1 MSQRFFSKERF
12 LGEKAI
18 LIYFVV
24 LKLILCLL
32 PIEYGYFRDEL
43 YYIAMSDNL
52 DFGYVDVPPLVPFF
66 LAVVRFFL
74 GTSFI
79 SLHLLPAV
87 CGVLVVWLVYLM
99 VKELGGG
106 IYAQLLAL
114 TCVTLAPIFLCFE
127 TVYTYDAFDKL
138 CWTLLLYVLVLVL
151 KTQDKKYWI
160 YFGIVAG
167 IGLMTKISILYL
179 GFGIILS
186 LLLTKDRRYF
196 LCWQLWMGALLAFL
210 IFSPYI
216 LWQIKAGLPALEYYK
231 HYATGKTWP
240 TTPAEFIK
248 NQIVVMN
255 IFAAPIW
262 ISGIYYFIFNKNGKT
277 FRVIGYAYF
286 IVLIL
291 CIYMK
296 VKFYLPAPFYTVL
309 FAGGSVSFEA
319 FAYKHQFVWFK
330 RISVAAIFLMGLVSV
345 PFVRPVLPIELLLK
359 VSGRGVYMGVK
370 GERQRIGRLHQH
382 FADRFG
388 WEEMAAT
395 VAEVYNTLNDQERSE
410 ACILA
415 GNYGEA
421 GAIWL
426 YGEKYGLPRPI
437 SGHLQYFFW
446 GTRGNSGDVA
456 ISLGIDVE
464 KLKEQ
469 FDSVDQL
476 AHLECL
482 MAINYERYL
491 PIYVCRNPKRPLEEI
506 LTILKHL
513 D

>member
-1 MSQRFFSKERF
+1 MSQRFFSRERY
-12 LGEKAI
+12 LGEKAVV
-18 LIYFVV
+18 IYFIII
-24 LKLILCLL
+24 KLVLCLL
-32 PIEYGYFRDEL
+32 PFEYGYFRDEL

-74 GTSFI
+74 GTSLI
-79 SLHLLPAV
+79 SLHLLPAI
-87 CGVLVVWLVYLM
+87 CGALVVWLVYLM

-106 IYAQLLAL
+106 IYAKLLAL
-114 TCVTLAPIFLCFE
+114 ICVTLAPIFLCFE

-138 CWTLLLYVLVLVL
+138 CWTLLLYVLVLLL
-151 KTQDKKYWI
+151 KTEDKKYWI

-179 GFGIILS
+179 GFGICLS
-186 LLLTKDRRYF
+186 LLLTQNRKYF
-196 LCWQLWMGALLAFL
+196 LCRQIWIGAALAFL

-216 LWQIKAGLPALEYYK
+216 LWQIKQGLPALEYYK
-231 HYATGKTWP
+231 NYATGKTWP
-240 TTPAEFIK
+240 STPVEFIK
-248 NQIVVMN
+248 NQIVVLN
-255 IFAAPIW
+255 PLAAPVW
-262 ISGIYYFIFNKNGKT
+262 ISGIYYFIFNRNGKK

-291 CIYMK
+291 CIYMQ

-309 FAGGSVSFEA
+309 FAGGAVSIEA
-319 FAYKHQFVWFK
+319 FADKRHYVWLK
-330 RISVAAIFLMGLVSV
+330 RISVTAIFLMGLLSV
-345 PFVRPVLPIELLLK
+345 PFVRPLLPVELLLK
-359 VSGRGVYMGVK
+359 ISGRGVYMGVK

-395 VAEVYNTLNDQERSE
+395 VAEVYYSLNDQERSK

-426 YGEKYGLPRPI
+426 YGEKYNLPKPI

-446 GTRGNSGDVA
+446 GTRGNSADVV
-456 ISLGIDVE
+456 ISLGIDLE

-469 FDSVDQL
+469 FYSVEQR

-482 MAINYERYL
+482 TAIKYERYL
-491 PIYVCRNPKRPLEEI
+491 PIYVCKEPKESLEEI
-506 LTILKHL
+506 LLSLKHL

>member
-1 MSQRFFSKERF
+1 MSQRFFSRERF

-18 LIYFVV
+18 VIYFVV
-24 LKLILCLL
+24 LKLILCLF
-32 PIEYGYFRDEL
+32 PFEYGYFRDEL

-66 LAVVRFFL
+66 LAVVRHFL

-79 SLHLLPAV
+79 ALHLLPAI
-87 CGVLVVWLVYLM
+87 CGALVVWLVYRM

-179 GFGIILS
+179 GFGICLS
-186 LLLTKDRRYF
+186 LLLTRDRKYF
-196 LCWQLWMGALLAFL
+196 LCWQLWIAALLVLL

-216 LWQIKAGLPALEYYK
+216 LWQIKHGLPALEYYK
-231 HYATGKTWP
+231 NYANGKTWP
-240 TTPAEFIK
+240 STPVEFIK

-255 IFAAPIW
+255 PLAAPVW
-262 ISGIYYFIFNKNGKT
+262 ISGIYYFIFNKNGKK
-277 FRVIGYAYF
+277 FRAIGYAYF
-286 IVLIL
+286 IVLVL
-291 CIYMK
+291 CIYMQ

-309 FAGGSVSFEA
+309 FAGGAVCFEA
-319 FAYKHQFVWFK
+319 FASRHHFVWLK
-330 RISVAAIFLMGLVSV
+330 RIPVAAIFLMGLLSV
-345 PFVRPVLPIELLLK
+345 PFVRPILPVNVLMKI
-359 VSGRGVYMGVK
+359 SGRGVYMGVK

-388 WEEMAAT
+388 WQEMAAT
-395 VAEVYNTLNDQERSE
+395 VAKVYTALDDRERSE

-426 YGEKYGLPRPI
+426 YGERYGLPKPI

-446 GTRGNSGDVA
+446 GTRGNSADVV
-456 ISLGIDVE
+456 ISLGIDQE

-469 FDSVDQL
+469 FNSVVQR
-476 AHLECL
+476 AHLDCEV
-482 MAINYERYL
+482 AINYERYL
-491 PIYVCRNPKRPLEEI
+491 PIYVCRGPKRPLEEI
-506 LTILKHL
+506 LQAFKHL

>member
-1 MSQRFFSKERF
+1 MSQRFFSRERF

-18 LIYFVV
+18 VIYFIV

-32 PIEYGYFRDEL
+32 PVEYGYFRDEL

-87 CGVLVVWLVYLM
+87 CGALVVWLVYLM

-179 GFGIILS
+179 GFGIFVS
-186 LLLTKDRRYF
+186 LFMTRDRKYF
-196 LCWQLWMGALLAFL
+196 LCPQLWIAALLALL

-216 LWQIKAGLPALEYYK
+216 LWQIKEGLPAIEYYK

-240 TTPAEFIK
+240 STPPEFIK
-248 NQIVVMN
+248 NQIVVLN
-255 IFAAPIW
+255 VLAAPVW
-262 ISGIYYFIFNKNGKT
+262 LSGIYYFIFNKNGKK

-286 IVLIL
+286 VVLIL

-309 FAGGSVSFEA
+309 FAGGAVSFEA
-319 FAYKHQFVWFK
+319 FANKRHYVWLK
-330 RISVAAIFLMGLVSV
+330 RIPVAAIFLMGLMSV
-345 PFVRPVLPIELLLK
+345 PFVRPVLPVDVLLK

-370 GERQRIGRLHQH
+370 GERKRIGRLHQH

-395 VAEVYNTLNDQERSE
+395 VAEVYNTLNEQERSE

-426 YGEKYGLPRPI
+426 YGGKYGLPRPI

-446 GTRGNSGDVA
+446 GTRGYSGEVV

-469 FDSVDQL
+469 FDNVEQR

-482 MAINYERYL
+482 EAMNYERYL
-491 PIYVCRNPKRPLEEI
+491 PIYVCRGPKRSLEEI
-506 LTILKHL
+506 LPAFKHL

>member
-1 MSQRFFSKERF
+1 MSKRFFSREIL
-12 LGEKAI
+12 LGEKAVV
-18 LIYFVV
+18 IYFII
-24 LKLILCLL
+24 LKLIICLL
-32 PIEYGYFRDEL
+32 PFEYGYFRDEL

-52 DFGYVDVPPLVPFF
+52 DFGYVDVPPLVPLI
-66 LAVVRFFL
+66 LAGVRFFL

-87 CGVLVVWLVYLM
+87 CGALVVWLVFLM
-99 VKELGGG
+99 VRELGGG

-138 CWTLLLYVLVLVL
+138 CWTLLLYVLVLIL
-151 KTQDKKYWI
+151 KTQNKKYWI

-179 GFGIILS
+179 GFGIFLS
-186 LLLTKDRRYF
+186 LLLTKDRKYF
-196 LCWQLWMGALLAFL
+196 LCPQLWIAALLALL

-216 LWQIKAGLPALEYYK
+216 IWQIKHGLPAIEYYK
-231 HYATGKTWP
+231 NYTAGKTWP
-240 TTPAEFIK
+240 STPAEFIK
-248 NQIVVMN
+248 NQIVVLN
-255 IFAAPIW
+255 VLAVGVW
-262 ISGIYYFIFNKNGKT
+262 ISGIYYFIFNRNGKK
-277 FRVIGYAYF
+277 FRVIGFAYF

-291 CIYMK
+291 CIYMQ

-309 FAGGSVSFEA
+309 FAGGAVCLEA
-319 FAYKHQFVWFK
+319 FASRHDFVWLK
-330 RISVAAIFLMGLVSV
+330 RIPVAMIFLMGLVSV
-345 PFVRPVLPIELLLK
+345 PFVRPVLPVETLLE

-370 GERQRIGRLHQH
+370 GERKRIGRLHQH

-388 WEEMAAT
+388 WEEMTAT
-395 VAEVYNTLNDQERSE
+395 VAEVYNTLDEQERSK

-426 YGEKYGLPRPI
+426 YGEKYGLPKPI
-437 SGHLQYFFW
+437 SGHLQYFIW
-446 GTRGNSGDVA
+446 GTRGNSADVV
-456 ISLGIDVE
+456 ISLGIDIE
-464 KLKEQ
+464 KLREQ
-469 FDSVDQL
+469 FDSVDQR

-482 MAINYERYL
+482 TAMKYERYL
-491 PIYVCRNPKRPLEEI
+491 PIYVCKGPKRSLEEM
-506 LTILKHL
+506 LQAFKHL